1 MLMAKNLPVAASS
14 VVVAAA
20 TPAPDSCGDNRRDW
34 IKLAAIAVCSAA
46 GPSALAAARPDAA
59 PVWLPIELPRQAP
72 ATEGHVNVNG
82 TKLWYWDTGGSGP
95 AVVFMH
101 ASSQSAAGWQY
112 QQPAFAAAGF
122 RAIGYSRRGYF
133 GSEAGDPA
141 QPGYASEDLQQLLKH
156 LAIEKVHLVAIA
168 HGAFFALDF
177 ALEYPQ
183 QVISLTIAS
192 SLMGIDESELDYA
205 QANERLRPK
214 QFAALP
220 NEFKELHP
228 SYRVGNPAGL
238 AAWIKLADAAMPGLR
253 ISPKRRHVL
262 TWARLESIKI
272 PTLLIT
278 GDGDLYTP
286 PALLRMQAA
295 HMSNAEV
302 VIVAEAGHCAN
313 WEQPVIFNQTVLT
326 FLRKHKA

>member
-1 MLMAKNLPVAASS
+1 M
-14 VVVAAA
+14 AAA
-20 TPAPDSCGDNRRDW
+20 LRSCSCT
-34 IKLAAIAVCSAA
+34 LAARALRA
-46 GPSALAAARPDAA
+46 GNTSSRHSPPRASEPSATRDAA
-59 PVWLPIELPRQAP
+59 ISGRRL
-72 ATEGHVNVNG
+72 AT
-82 TKLWYWDTGGSGP
+82 
-95 AVVFMH
+95 
-101 ASSQSAAGWQY
+101 
-112 QQPAFAAAGF
+112 
-122 RAIGYSRRGYF
+122 
-133 GSEAGDPA
+133 
-141 QPGYASEDLQQLLKH
+141 SEDLQQLLKH